1 MFYIPLIGARGTP
14 YSSLYTVEFL
24 MKKIERR
31 QDLIDT
37 FKFISYSSTLL
48 NKEIDSEIVCR
59 IDSVDWSQFLT
70 SYGSAEPLVPKS
82 LKALFS
88 DNNDISL
95 PAAHYLLCALGDKD
109 VSFSPA
115 TFPAY
120 EFLRKSLLDCDDLIK
135 VSVLYILTG
144 IAFGVTYAD
153 YEEDQGFFKLDL
165 DYQAKYP
172 LKDFEIKLLAH
183 LKADLPI
190 FEKLALHENQS
201 ISEDSIYIC
210 ECLNL

>member
-1 MFYIPLIGARGTP
+1 M
-14 YSSLYTVEFL
+14 E
-24 MKKIERR
+24 KIEYRS
-31 QDLIDT
+31 DLINS

-48 NKEIDSEIVCR
+48 NEEIDSKIVR
-59 IDSVDWSQFLT
+59 KIDSIDWSQFLT

-88 DNNDISL
+88 SNIDVSL
-95 PAAHYLLCALGDKD
+95 SGAHYLLCALGDKD

-165 DYQAKYP
+165 DYQEKYP
-172 LKDFEIKLLAH
+172 LEDFEIKLLNY
-183 LKADLPI
+183 LKADLSI
-190 FEKLALHENQS
+190 FEKLTLHENQS

>member
-1 MFYIPLIGARGTP
+1 M
-14 YSSLYTVEFL
+14 E
-24 MKKIERR
+24 KIEYRS
-31 QDLIDT
+31 DLINS

-48 NKEIDSEIVCR
+48 NEEIDSKIVR
-59 IDSVDWSQFLT
+59 KIDSIDWSQFLT

-88 DNNDISL
+88 SNIDVSL
-95 PAAHYLLCALGDKD
+95 SGAHYLLCALGDKD

-165 DYQAKYP
+165 DYQEKYP
-172 LKDFEIKLLAH
+172 LEDFEIKLLNY
-183 LKADLPI
+183 LKADLAI
-190 FEKLALHENQS
+190 FEKLTLHENQS

>member
-1 MFYIPLIGARGTP
+1 MVIWKKY
-14 YSSLYTVEFL
+14 L
-24 MKKIERR
+24 MEKIEYRS
-31 QDLIDT
+31 DLINS

-48 NKEIDSEIVCR
+48 NEEIDSKIVR
-59 IDSVDWSQFLT
+59 KIDSIDWSQFLT

-88 DNNDISL
+88 SNIDVSL
-95 PAAHYLLCALGDKD
+95 SGAHYLLCALGDKD

-165 DYQAKYP
+165 DYQEKYP
-172 LKDFEIKLLAH
+172 LEDFEIKLLNY
-183 LKADLPI
+183 LKADLSI
-190 FEKLALHENQS
+190 FEKLTLHENQS